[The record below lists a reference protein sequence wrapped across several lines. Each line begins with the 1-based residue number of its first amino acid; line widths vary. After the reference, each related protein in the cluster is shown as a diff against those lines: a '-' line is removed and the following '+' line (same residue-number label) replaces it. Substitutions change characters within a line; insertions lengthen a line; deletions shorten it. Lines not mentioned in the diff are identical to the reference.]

1 MSHSFQFSASVTNS
15 KRLGEAYRV
24 MESYPFSAPADSCVL
39 FPKLD
44 ITIANLK
51 TTSSLKIFC
60 QNPFLVQFIHSFYT
74 NGIQQTWLQWD
85 QCVPYFPPS
94 PLFSLFFFFNALERN
109 TQNLAIRSLPWVTP
123 FQLTWKVA
131 TSCSLF
137 TFLMRSLSLYLC
149 LSDKSY
155 WITWSK
161 KGCFFVLFC
170 FKFARRKKKNLSLA

>member
-85 QCVPYFPPS
+85 QCVPDFPPP
-94 PLFSLFFFFNALERN
+94 PLFFPLFYFKCTKKEHTKSCYQVTSLGYSVSANMKSGNQLFSFH
-109 TQNLAIRSLPWVTP
+109 LPHAVP
-123 FQLTWKVA
+123 E
-131 TSCSLF
+131 SIP
-137 TFLMRSLSLYLC
+137 LSV
-149 LSDKSY
+149 
-155 WITWSK
+155 W
-161 KGCFFVLFC
+161 
-170 FKFARRKKKNLSLA
+170 